1 MGSGAHIEQVIPRR
15 MVYVANLLFFLV
27 VYCQSHLGGAGLCHW
42 RTLRVCGG
50 NCLLSLCLMSL
61 CKNQKQ
67 REEKVRINKFLK
79 DSKCVLE
86 PAVQGDGYPSD
97 CSELISSV

>member
-1 MGSGAHIEQVIPRR
+1 
-15 MVYVANLLFFLV
+15 
-27 VYCQSHLGGAGLCHW
+27 
-42 RTLRVCGG
+42 
-50 NCLLSLCLMSL
+50 MSL

-67 REEKVRINKFLK
+67 REEKVRINKFLE

-97 CSELISSV
+97 CSEVISSV